1 MVLKVSI
8 FFCKERDYS
17 KGLKILRD
25 MGRNK
30 IRQKTGLLKVRE
42 SEVSDEIKSQGI
54 MSRR

>member
-17 KGLKILRD
+17 KGLKVLRD

-30 IRQKTGLLKVRE
+30 IRQKTG
-42 SEVSDEIKSQGI
+42 
-54 MSRR
+54 